1 MRSVRGWWSGLSRA
15 ERFDI
20 SLRWPLYALIGMEPL
35 FALLLFMSAA
45 EPVGVRMVGFLVVA
59 VAHAVVGLLI
69 LRAGVAAYLGGTGP
83 GRRLVALGV
92 GLGLI
97 GVLLSPDW
105 ALGLVVMG
113 GALTLVLTPVLW
125 LSAVFGLVVGG
136 AVLVGLLGGEVAGG
150 FSYFYGVGLLAFT
163 CRISVWMLR
172 LGWEIDKSR
181 EVSAQLAVAQER
193 LRFARDLHDALGRNL
208 SLVAVQSELA
218 ARLAE
223 RGDASAAGQMLDVR
237 RIAHE
242 SLREMRA
249 VVGGYRATD
258 LGTELAGAQSVLRAA
273 GITCRVIGDGSTLP
287 PATQTALAWVVLEAT
302 TNVLRHSNAT
312 TCKIELEADK
322 QAVVLRV
329 SNDGVMPTSDE
340 HGEAPRGDGNRGAAH
355 RGAPTGEAGPGGAGV
370 PTGQARPGGASV
382 PTGEAEVGGAASSPP
397 TESALQAGNGLIGLR
412 ERLAGVG
419 GTLSAVTETGGWFVV
434 LARLPGVA

>member
-1 MRSVRGWWSGLSRA
+1 MRPVRGWWSELSRA

-45 EPVGVRMVGFLVVA
+45 EPVGVRLVGFLLVA
-59 VAHAVVGLLI
+59 VAHAVVGLLL
-69 LRAGVAAYLGGTGP
+69 LRAGVAAYLGGVGP
-83 GRRLVALGV
+83 TRRMVALGV
-92 GLGLI
+92 GLGVV

-125 LSAVFGLVVGG
+125 LSVVLGLVVLG
-136 AVLVGLLGGEVAGG
+136 AVVVGLLGGVAGG

-163 CRISVWMLR
+163 CRISVWMLK

-193 LRFARDLHDALGRNL
+193 LRFSRDLHDTLGRNL

-223 RGDASAAGQMLDVR
+223 RGDAAAAHQMLDVR

-249 VVGGYRATD
+249 VVGGYRSTD
-258 LGTELAGAQSVLRAA
+258 LSTELAGAQSVLRSA
-273 GITCRVIGDGSTLP
+273 GITCRVIGDGSALP

-302 TNVLRHSNAT
+302 TNVLRHSKAT
-312 TCKIELEADK
+312 TCKIELESDK
-322 QAVVLRV
+322 QSVVLRV
-329 SNDGVMPTSDE
+329 SNDGANSAPGETGVGRADAPSPT
-340 HGEAPRGDGNRGAAH
+340 P
-355 RGAPTGEAGPGGAGV
+355 
-370 PTGQARPGGASV
+370 
-382 PTGEAEVGGAASSPP
+382 
-397 TESALQAGNGLIGLR
+397 ALGAGNGLVGLR

-419 GTLSAVTETGGWFVV
+419 GTLSAATETGGWFVV

>member
-1 MRSVRGWWSGLSRA
+1 MRGWWSGLSRA

-69 LRAGVAAYLGGTGP
+69 LRAGVAAYLGGAGP

-92 GLGLI
+92 GLGLV

-125 LSAVFGLVVGG
+125 LSAVLGLVVGG

-223 RGDASAAGQMLDVR
+223 RGDAAAAGQMLDVR

-258 LGTELAGAQSVLRAA
+258 LGTELAGAQSVLRSA

-322 QAVVLRV
+322 QSVVLRV
-329 SNDGVMPTSDE
+329 SNDGV
-340 HGEAPRGDGNRGAAH
+340 RGDRATDGAEADAAN
-355 RGAPTGEAGPGGAGV
+355 APTGK
-370 PTGQARPGGASV
+370 
-382 PTGEAEVGGAASSPP
+382 AEVGGAASSLPS
-397 TESALQAGNGLIGLR
+397 ESALQAGNGLIGLR

>member
-1 MRSVRGWWSGLSRA
+1 MRSGQSWWSELSRA
-15 ERFDI
+15 ERFDV

-35 FALLLFMSAA
+35 FALLMLLSAA
-45 EPVGVRMVGFLVVA
+45 KPVEFRLIGFLVV
-59 VAHAVVGLLI
+59 VLAHAVVALLV
-69 LRAGVAAYLGGTGP
+69 LRAAIATYLGGP
-83 GRRLVALGV
+83 RPSPRLVAACI
-92 GLGLI
+92 GLGAV
-97 GVLLSPDW
+97 GVLVSPDW
-105 ALGLVVMG
+105 AVGLVTTG
-113 GALTLVLTPVLW
+113 GTLTLALTPVLW
-125 LSAVFGLVVGG
+125 RSVIFVLVVGG
-136 AVLVGLLGGEVAGG
+136 AVLVGLLGGEVGG
-150 FSYFYGVGLLAFT
+150 AFSYFYGVGLLAFT

-181 EVSAQLAVAQER
+181 EVTAQLAVAQER

-258 LGTELAGAQSVLRAA
+258 LSTELAGAQSVLRAA
-273 GITCRVIGDGSTLP
+273 GITCRVIGNGGTLP

-329 SNDGVMPTSDE
+329 SNDGV
-340 HGEAPRGDGNRGAAH
+340 
-355 RGAPTGEAGPGGAGV
+355 
-370 PTGQARPGGASV
+370 GQASTTEG
-382 PTGEAEVGGAASSPP
+382 TGLA
-397 TESALQAGNGLIGLR
+397 GLR
-412 ERLAGVG
+412 ERLAGVA
-419 GTLSAVTETGGWFVV
+419 GTLTVDRPSGWFVL
-434 LARLPGVA
+434 LARLPRTA

>member
-15 ERFDI
+15 ERFDV
-20 SLRWPLYALIGMEPL
+20 SLRWPLYSLIGMEPL

-45 EPVGVRMVGFLVVA
+45 EPVGMRLVGFLIVA
-59 VAHAVVGLLI
+59 LAHAVVGLLL
-69 LRAGVAAYLGGTGP
+69 LRAAVAAYLGGTGP
-83 GRRLVALGV
+83 SRRMVALGV
-92 GLGLI
+92 GLGAV

-125 LSAVFGLVVGG
+125 LSAMFGLMVVG
-136 AVLVGLLGGEVAGG
+136 AVLVGLLGGGVAGG

-172 LGWEIDKSR
+172 LVWEIDKSR

-223 RGDASAAGQMLDVR
+223 RGDAGASGQMLDVR

-258 LGTELAGAQSVLRAA
+258 LGTELAGAQSVLRSA
-273 GITCRVIGDGSTLP
+273 GITCRVIGDGSSLP
-287 PATQTALAWVVLEAT
+287 AATQTALAWVVLEAT

-312 TCKIELEADK
+312 TCKIELEADQ

-329 SNDGVMPTSDE
+329 SNDGV
-340 HGEAPRGDGNRGAAH
+340 
-355 RGAPTGEAGPGGAGV
+355 
-370 PTGQARPGGASV
+370 GQASSTEG
-382 PTGEAEVGGAASSPP
+382 TGLV
-397 TESALQAGNGLIGLR
+397 GLR
-412 ERLAGVG
+412 ERLAGVA
-419 GTLSAVTETGGWFVV
+419 GTLTVEMPSGWFV
-434 LARLPGVA
+434 LRAQLPGVA

>member
-1 MRSVRGWWSGLSRA
+1 MRSAQGWWNELSRA
-15 ERFDI
+15 ERFDV

-45 EPVGVRMVGFLVVA
+45 EPVGLRMIAFLVVA
-59 VAHAVVGLLI
+59 VAHCVVGLLL
-69 LRAGVAAYLGGTGP
+69 LRDGIAAYLGG
-83 GRRLVALGV
+83 GRPSPRMVAVGV
-92 GLGLI
+92 GLGVV
-97 GVLLSPDW
+97 GVLVSPDW
-105 ALGLVVMG
+105 SLGLVVMG

-125 LSAVFGLVVGG
+125 LSAVLGLVVAGT
-136 AVLVGLLGGEVAGG
+136 VLVGLLGGEAAGG

-193 LRFARDLHDALGRNL
+193 LRFSRDLHDALGRNL

-223 RGDASAAGQMLDVR
+223 RGDAGAAGQMLDVR

-258 LGTELAGAQSVLRAA
+258 LGTELAGAQSVLRSA

-287 PATQTALAWVVLEAT
+287 AATQIALAWVVLEAT

-312 TCKIELEADK
+312 TCKIELEADG

-329 SNDGVMPTSDE
+329 SNDGAKPPAS
-340 HGEAPRGDGNRGAAH
+340 GERRESGRGDGSAGGAEAAGAA
-355 RGAPTGEAGPGGAGV
+355 GADTPRV
-370 PTGQARPGGASV
+370 
-382 PTGEAEVGGAASSPP
+382 TGEAEVGGAGSPP
-397 TESALQAGNGLIGLR
+397 LTESALQAGNGLIGLR

-419 GTLSAVTETGGWFVV
+419 GTLSAATETGGWFVV